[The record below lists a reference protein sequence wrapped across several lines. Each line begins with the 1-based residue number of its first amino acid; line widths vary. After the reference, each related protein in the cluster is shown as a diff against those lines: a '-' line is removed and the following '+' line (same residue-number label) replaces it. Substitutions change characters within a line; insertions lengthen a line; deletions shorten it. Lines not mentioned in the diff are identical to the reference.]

1 MAKNNNQIPNRVYE
15 ALKAEILSMRLEPGY
30 SISEIETSK
39 RFNVSRTP
47 VRDAFRRLESDGLIE
62 VKPHIGTFVSLIDL
76 ETISDIMYMRE
87 KVEIG
92 IVEDLATI
100 ITQAQ
105 IFRLKVILVKQKELL
120 SRESDDKELSLE
132 FINLDNDFH
141 RMIFELAGK
150 EGVWEMLNQLQ
161 NHYLRFRV
169 FIDLND
175 KKRLSKLLDAHETI
189 LECIIQKDMTKI
201 KDLYQ
206 HHLYDGVQDSTTKIF
221 EYAKYFKYVSN
232 IQ

>member
-87 KVEIG
+87 KIEIG

-175 KKRLSKLLDAHETI
+175 KKRLSKLLDAH
-189 LECIIQKDMTKI
+189 
-201 KDLYQ
+201 
-206 HHLYDGVQDSTTKIF
+206 
-221 EYAKYFKYVSN
+221 
-232 IQ
+232 

>member
-1 MAKNNNQIPNRVYE
+1 MVKSNNQIPNRVYE
-15 ALKAEILSMRLEPGY
+15 VLKTEILSMRLEPGC
-30 SISEIETSK
+30 SISEIETSH

-47 VRDAFRRLESDGLIE
+47 VRDAFRRLEGDGLIE

-87 KVEIG
+87 KIEIG
-92 IVEDLATI
+92 IVEDLTNI
-100 ITQAQ
+100 ITQSQ
-105 IFRLKVILVKQKELL
+105 IFRLKVILINQKELL
-120 SRESDDKELSLE
+120 SREGDNKELSLQ

-175 KKRLSKLLDAHETI
+175 RKRLSKLLETHEII
-189 LECIIQKDMTKI
+189 LDCIIKKDLTTI
-201 KDLYQ
+201 KDVYQ
-206 HHLYDGVQDSTTKIF
+206 HHLYDGVQDSTVKIF
-221 EYAKYFKYVSN
+221 EHAKFFKYISN